1 MMDSKQLA
9 LVYLMDECNRMAS
22 VCTKNVHSL
31 DKKKAEKAL
40 EQQIGVVFSALKEVA
55 EEFKLDESN
64 VEKSA
69 MEEYNRRQN
78 DRQEYHISWEQIA
91 VGLQLVAIIA
101 VVIGACI
108 GPLLYTMYKDRNK

>member
-9 LVYLMDECNRMAS
+9 LIYLTEEANRMAS
-22 VCTKNVHSL
+22 VCTKNVHNL
-31 DKKKAEKAL
+31 DKKKTQKSL

-78 DRQEYHISWEQIA
+78 DR
-91 VGLQLVAIIA
+91 
-101 VVIGACI
+101 
-108 GPLLYTMYKDRNK
+108 